1 MLRSSADIKTVARS
15 ESLKKTNTKDAV
27 FVEKKQTTK
36 DKSSIRIARPTSLSS
51 TLTSAQRLVQC
62 STPTA
67 VDSRVLSTKPRS
79 TTHSTLA
86 AAKTNSVVSKPKSVS
101 NTRQSTPVSKM
112 TTTMSKSRSAQ
123 LKPVQKVSGV
133 QRHSV
138 SAYSL
143 TAKSAEA
150 PSLMQHIKKNGL
162 GPEIPNT
169 VTLAM
174 IAKRNIPN
182 WSLLSCSELL
192 EEMNIMT
199 HVRLD
204 NECIVKVAE
213 LYRLPRMTHLYLS
226 RNMLD
231 SIPNLDF
238 CQNTIRFLILSH
250 NRLKTVQGIQ
260 QCTALELLDLSDNQ
274 IIIFDKDAYPKSIE
288 YLMMQN
294 NPCAESPDFRLRVA
308 NSITSIREINQS
320 RVGCIE
326 RRLAKHTFG
335 GIEDILVASSNT
347 TDLNGMDS
355 ESYSDESDDDS
366 NERVLPRIDT
376 QTNSIQ
382 SKSLT
387 HIGVDK
393 EPDSASTQYE
403 SVISEILD
411 RSRQRQSEMEHQFKM
426 KTNLSA
432 GLITEFKQQMEHWIT
447 QKQQNQHYRQK

>member
-1 MLRSSADIKTVARS
+1 
-15 ESLKKTNTKDAV
+15 
-27 FVEKKQTTK
+27 
-36 DKSSIRIARPTSLSS
+36 
-51 TLTSAQRLVQC
+51 
-62 STPTA
+62 
-67 VDSRVLSTKPRS
+67 
-79 TTHSTLA
+79 
-86 AAKTNSVVSKPKSVS
+86 
-101 NTRQSTPVSKM
+101 
-112 TTTMSKSRSAQ
+112 
-123 LKPVQKVSGV
+123 
-133 QRHSV
+133 
-138 SAYSL
+138 
-143 TAKSAEA
+143 
-150 PSLMQHIKKNGL
+150 
-162 GPEIPNT
+162 
-169 VTLAM
+169 M

-274 IIIFDKDAYPKSIE
+274 IIIFDK
-288 YLMMQN
+288 
-294 NPCAESPDFRLRVA
+294 
-308 NSITSIREINQS
+308 
-320 RVGCIE
+320 
-326 RRLAKHTFG
+326 AKHTFG